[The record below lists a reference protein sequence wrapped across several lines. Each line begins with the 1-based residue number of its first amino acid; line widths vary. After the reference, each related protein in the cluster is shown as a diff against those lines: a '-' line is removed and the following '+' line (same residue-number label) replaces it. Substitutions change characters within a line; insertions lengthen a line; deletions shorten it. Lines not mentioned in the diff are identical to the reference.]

1 MLRQA
6 IKENAMD
13 RQAFEETLKREGYDE
28 VSTKTTPGD
37 KHNPEHSHPY
47 DVCAMVIDGT
57 ITLNWSDQTRTYVT
71 GEVFTMARGCPHT
84 ETYGPLGATT
94 LSGRKR

>member
-1 MLRQA
+1 
-6 IKENAMD
+6 MD
-13 RQAFEETLKREGYDE
+13 PQAFEETLTREGYE
-28 VSTKTTPGD
+28 EIATRTTPGG

-47 DVCAMVIDGT
+47 DVHAMVVDGAL
-57 ITLNWSDQTRTYVT
+57 TLDWDGRTRTYVA